1 MLSIA
6 PSIHCI
12 RMNLLIAIM
21 GDSYEKVKESERV
34 QALRERA
41 QIIVEAE
48 RTNPSWHKYHKYMHI
63 AEAADVSTSGAQK
76 NIEWEGITGRVKQLL
91 ELQTAEVKAE
101 TAELKAE
108 TADAKVERA
117 ELKAEFKAEL
127 KMELA
132 EVKAETADAKAEVMA
147 ELAEVKALLATL
159 VDRSK

>member
-1 MLSIA
+1 
-6 PSIHCI
+6 
-12 RMNLLIAIM
+12 MNLLIAIM

-41 QIIVEAE
+41 QIIVGAE

-101 TAELKAE
+101 TAEVKAELKAE
-108 TADAKVERA
+108 TAQIKAELKSETAEAKVERA
-117 ELKAEFKAEL
+117 ELKAE
-127 KMELA
+127 LA
-132 EVKAETADAKAEVMA
+132 DVKD
-147 ELAEVKALLATL
+147 LLATL
-159 VDRSK
+159 LDRIA